1 MTAFS
6 YLFIWIIPKNWM
18 MEMDHSMLSWYAH
31 SQQWIWHYCSGLVYR
46 HCKALDINSR
56 KTEKVKFQWE
66 KWNTERFYLFWF
78 LLEFYWREMH
88 LNLRIF
94 ESRYQTNCS
103 MFNATMKKKMS
114 TIYKAY
120 SIKKINFVITQ
131 KNYILV
137 SSY

>member
-56 KTEKVKFQWE
+56 KTEKVKFQWKNE
-66 KWNTERFYLFWF
+66 IQKDSTCFGSCWNFIEERCIWIS
-78 LLEFYWREMH
+78 EFS
-88 LNLRIF
+88 NPVIK
-94 ESRYQTNCS
+94 QIAACS
-103 MFNATMKKKMS
+103 MLQWTKKMS

-120 SIKKINFVITQ
+120 SIKKINLVITQ